1 MILLSKCQKNFF
13 FLEGV
18 GLRFKYINRH
28 TSSKFVILAMIFKRE
43 KVGGGGG
50 GKRVWEWGGGGE
62 SVRVGGGGGRGDWDL
77 NILKDIP
84 AVAMM
89 KV

>member
-50 GKRVWEWGGGGE
+50 ESVRVGWGGGE
-62 SVRVGGGGGRGDWDL
+62 SGGGGGRGD
-77 NILKDIP
+77 
-84 AVAMM
+84 
-89 KV
+89 

>member
-50 GKRVWEWGGGGE
+50 EE
-62 SVRVGGGGGRGDWDL
+62 SVRVGWGGGECESGGGGVEAGG
-77 NILKDIP
+77 IEI
-84 AVAMM
+84 
-89 KV
+89 

>member
-18 GLRFKYINRH
+18 GLRFEYINRH

-50 GKRVWEWGGGGE
+50 GRECDSGGGGE
-62 SVRVGGGGGRGDWDL
+62 SVRVGGVEAGG
-77 NILKDIP
+77 IEI
-84 AVAMM
+84 
-89 KV
+89 

>member
-50 GKRVWEWGGGGE
+50 GKRVWEWGGGG
-62 SVRVGGGGGRGDWDL
+62 RVWEWGGGGRGDWDL

>member
-1 MILLSKCQKNFF
+1 MAMILLSKCQKNFF

-50 GKRVWEWGGGGE
+50 GRECE
-62 SVRVGGGGGRGDWDL
+62 SGVGGGR
-77 NILKDIP
+77 
-84 AVAMM
+84 V
-89 KV
+89 